1 MVFVQFL
8 SKGLALVWFG
18 FLAKDPMEPAAKRL
32 RGWQKDM
39 EKHIHRPL
47 AKGSENQSALCAKL
61 LQLWSTGRLSATAV
75 QELAHCAVLDGADH
89 AELGALAKSGNFG
102 NNKGSIHRDLMAHFC
117 PQVDMSHAHDVL
129 VNCIDPK
136 SGKETTEYATILLPH
151 ILFWNMGHNYPSQF
165 EEVFKTQE
173 LEDFWVQVEK
183 TKDDR
188 LLQHPFLDKRKSLG
202 KRLVVDKKA
211 LRIPLFVHGDGA
223 GFQTR
228 DSLMIWSYGSL
239 LNKNFQSL
247 STNMLLAC
255 YPKSC
260 TVPSTWN
267 PIHKHPDADPFGH
280 ALSKG
285 SLFQK
290 LQGKDLTPGGHRATI
305 WRVQGDNEFYS
316 NVVGL
321 NHWQAAFPCWECD
334 CQQEFVKKASC
345 PKGKFFKI
353 LDPEGQKFV
362 KVDTAAA
369 LAKGP
374 PNHMLFSL
382 PGVTTRCIGGMV
394 CTSFSARVFA
404 AISVVPFSIIFCIMR
419 VRGNKRCHHQTDS
432 PCFL

>member
-1 MVFVQFL
+1 
-8 SKGLALVWFG
+8 
-18 FLAKDPMEPAAKRL
+18 MEPAAKRL

-47 AKGSENQSALCAKL
+47 AKGSENQSALCTKL

-89 AELGALAKSGNFG
+89 AELGALAKSG

-151 ILFWNMGHNYPSQF
+151 ILFWNMSHNYPSQF

-211 LRIPLFVHGDGA
+211 LSIPLFVHGDGA
-223 GFQTR
+223 EFQTR

-260 TVPSTWN
+260 TVPSTWD
-267 PIHKHPDADPFGH
+267 PIHKWLTWGFRALIEGKHPDADPFGH
-280 ALSKG
+280 ASAC
-285 SLFQK
+285 F
-290 LQGKDLTPGGHRATI
+290 R
-305 WRVQGDNEFYS
+305 NY
-316 NVVGL
+316 
-321 NHWQAAFPCWECD
+321 
-334 CQQEFVKKASC
+334 
-345 PKGKFFKI
+345 KGK
-353 LDPEGQKFV
+353 
-362 KVDTAAA
+362 T
-369 LAKGP
+369 
-374 PNHMLFSL
+374 
-382 PGVTTRCIGGMV
+382 
-394 CTSFSARVFA
+394 
-404 AISVVPFSIIFCIMR
+404 
-419 VRGNKRCHHQTDS
+419 
-432 PCFL
+432 